1 MEIFAITEEG
11 NLIPSDEQA
20 VHNRNKEGGLPQIVI
35 IPEKLDEVS
44 HPFLESL
51 NLHPLLLEKCTG
63 EEDDIGTTLFKDTIL
78 MNIPLQHN
86 WDTEVKLIA
95 SFICIPGALI
105 ILNEQNLPF
114 GKNLINQLKTIA
126 VLSEQSTAAFLYYSL
141 DKYISHVVGLSHTE
155 GEKLQSF
162 VMM

>member
-63 EEDDIGTTLFKDTIL
+63 EEDDIGTTVFIETDQ
-78 MNIPLQHN
+78 PLQLN
-86 WDTEVKLIA
+86 LDGEPMRDTHFEFEIISACLPCILPAHSPLLI
-95 SFICIPGALI
+95 
-105 ILNEQNLPF
+105 
-114 GKNLINQLKTIA
+114 
-126 VLSEQSTAAFLYYSL
+126 
-141 DKYISHVVGLSHTE
+141 
-155 GEKLQSF
+155 
-162 VMM
+162 